1 MYPCTHTR
9 TRPPKK
15 IEVPEPDYDNHP
27 DRFHVSLALSI
38 PSPPFTYLS
47 LFFLSLVAAVGA
59 AKAAAMD
66 FSGAL
71 ALLKNITDEVRH
83 MKNGSGM

>member
-1 MYPCTHTR
+1 MTIIQTDFMYHLHYRSPHHT
-9 TRPPKK
+9 
-15 IEVPEPDYDNHP
+15 IYIS
-27 DRFHVSLALSI
+27 VS
-38 PSPPFTYLS
+38 
-47 LFFLSLVAAVGA
+47 FLSLVAAVGA